1 MIKEAIEFIT
11 NRAAVVT
18 PIILQHGEHSPKNV
32 IVPQGF
38 DLKQLP
44 GHVAPKP
51 SFITQS
57 VTLAT
62 PAAFLAY
69 LGKFQSELTTV
80 FSDVNGRTVEA
91 VIDYHKGDGNAE
103 RCAHRARWTMTLDEL
118 FQPWFDIND
127 RVLAHDQFIGF
138 LDEHGDSI
146 VSPSSKELLAMV
158 EQIEVISTGS
168 RLSFVAQ
175 RGERAAL
182 CVKAEDAVQAKTEA
196 GEIIKPIREF
206 TVKLPVQQGG
216 ALRDVKINVSWSIK
230 GGTLGVKLSVHE
242 LKRLLRSEFEGGVAT
257 IRAVTTVFDGAL
269 K

>member
-1 MIKEAIEFIT
+1 MLEEFINFIT
-11 NRAAVVT
+11 NRIAAHSVT
-18 PIILQHGEHSPKNV
+18 PIPGQDGGPQTI
-32 IVPQGF
+32 IVPQGH
-38 DLKQLP
+38 DLKILP
-44 GHVAPKP
+44 GHIAPKP
-51 SFITQS
+51 PFITQN

-69 LGKFQSELTTV
+69 LGKFKSELTTV
-80 FSDVNGRTVEA
+80 FSDVNGRAVEA
-91 VIDYHKGDGNAE
+91 VIDYHKDDGNAE
-103 RCAHRARWTMTLDEL
+103 RCAHRARWAMTLDEL

-138 LDEHGDSI
+138 LDDHGDSI

-182 CVKAEDAVQAKTEA
+182 CVKAEDAVQAKSDT